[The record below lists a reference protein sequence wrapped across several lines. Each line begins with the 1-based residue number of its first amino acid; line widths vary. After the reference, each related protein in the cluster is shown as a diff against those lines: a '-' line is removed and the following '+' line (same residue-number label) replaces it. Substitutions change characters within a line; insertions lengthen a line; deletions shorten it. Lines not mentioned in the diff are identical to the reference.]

1 MAKTENV
8 TTVLELKKECKS
20 VARYDNP
27 DEDSEVGKGFY
38 LHNKSYEQLGKP
50 KRIKISIQAYTETK
64 S

>member
-1 MAKTENV
+1 MAKAENTV
-8 TTVLELKKECKS
+8 TTTLTLKKECTK

-50 KRIKISIQAYTETK
+50 KQIEITIKAHTS
-64 S
+64 